1 MIKLLGKIPANKW
14 LDFYSEKYLLTFR
27 PMHIKDINVI
37 LMIYFLLC
45 YPIFKMWLELFG
57 QCTSNTNKRF
67 SPCRSR
73 RLPSRFLGSGGTGGG
88 GGCGGASGCGG
99 GSPGADRVLYGGMVS
114 TGGGGG
120 RGRGREKGALTLF
133 GSRGLL
139 HWDEWRRRGCL
150 HFLGLRNV
158 WLGERSLQ
166 HLGSFLEVDLW
177 YFLLTKKK
185 QILVIS

>member
-14 LDFYSEKYLLTFR
+14 LDFYSKKYLLTFR

-67 SPCRSR
+67 SPCRSG

-120 RGRGREKGALTLF
+120 GGGGGK
-133 GSRGLL
+133 RGLL
-139 HWDEWRRRGCL
+139 LC
-150 HFLGLRNV
+150 LGLGGSSTGTSGGGGDV
-158 WLGERSLQ
+158 FISSASAMFGFSSILARSLKSIF
-166 HLGSFLEVDLW
+166 G
-177 YFLLTKKK
+177 
-185 QILVIS
+185 ISS